1 MSKSKLILLLVQLP
15 NDNLIFICA
24 PHALSPI
31 SDSVQR
37 NYSKKKTIHQRNP
50 LSLERE
56 SIINNSEIITSEAP
70 IRILATSI
78 SYDQLVEA
86 QRSSAPVQLLVYRE
100 GKPLDSARVVPT
112 AHNETGR
119 ARYLANAQG
128 VTADKPIMY
137 STLSLRPNHAY
148 NKRKDV
154 PDFDSTNEQDQTATT
169 QDDIH
174 QSRASVHFYDYP
186 KVQKDGDT
194 DSLGYQ
200 SINNII

>member
-1 MSKSKLILLLVQLP
+1 M
-15 NDNLIFICA
+15 CA
-24 PHALSPI
+24 PHALSPVY
-31 SDSVQR
+31 DSVQR
-37 NYSKKKTIHQRNP
+37 KYSKKKTIHQRNP
-50 LSLERE
+50 LSLERDF
-56 SIINNSEIITSEAP
+56 IKNNSEITISEAP
-70 IRILATSI
+70 LQILATSI

-86 QRSSAPVQLLVYRE
+86 QRSSAPEQLLVHRE

-119 ARYLANAQG
+119 ARHLANAQG
-128 VTADKPIMY
+128 VTADKPIMH
-137 STLSLRPNHAY
+137 SMLSLRPNHAY

-154 PDFDSTNEQDQTATT
+154 PDFDSTNEQDQTAAI
-169 QDDIH
+169 QDDIC